1 MAKSSGMRLTK
12 APTRT
17 SGLDPRTDGELVR
30 DAALGEQTA
39 TEELYRRHAEAAWRV
54 AQAVARNRDDAS
66 DAVSE
71 AFTRILQKV
80 ASGRLQIDGSLRPYL
95 LTAVRNAAI
104 DNLRR
109 GGRID
114 LTGSDDRLEG
124 RSALPEP
131 QEKLFAALDTALIA
145 SAFRTLPERW
155 RSVLWL
161 TEVEG
166 MEPREVADVMRI
178 TPNNAAQ
185 LAVRAR
191 SALRTR
197 FLQAHVGEN
206 VDDGCRDSV
215 EKLGAYV
222 SGKLAA
228 RDIAAVDQHLAGCA
242 ACRDR
247 AAELEDVGSRL
258 RKIVLPLPLAFAPK
272 GLDMLR
278 ASSITPMETGNGIGG
293 AAQWGDLATRLQK
306 PLAVAA
312 AGLVAVGVI
321 ALGVLGP
328 SGRLPDNRVPLAA
341 PAAKAPA
348 VVPIPATA
356 PIATSLSLT
365 SAGEAARSDGTSLI
379 DDLTATPT
387 QASAEVAAP
396 ALAPA
401 APTDSSGP
409 EGPADSSDGESPLGP
424 VTEAAPVVAQIEAE
438 IVIEPVSATVSL
450 GLGEGSCTDVVV
462 ADTAILGCGDEPAA
476 EEPATPEP
484 TDEGN
489 HITVNAETE
498 ITGEQTVSVPVPA
511 L

>member
-1 MAKSSGMRLTK
+1 MAKTRRMRVTK
-12 APTRT
+12 TPART
-17 SGLDPRTDGELVR
+17 SGLDQRTDGELVR
-30 DAALGEQTA
+30 DAALGEQGA

-80 ASGRLQIDGSLRPYL
+80 AAGRLQIEGSLRPYL
-95 LTAVRNAAI
+95 LTSVRNAAI

-114 LTGSDDRLEG
+114 LSGNDHTFDG
-124 RSALPEP
+124 RSSMPEP

-145 SAFRTLPERW
+145 AAFRTLPERW

-191 SALRTR
+191 AALRTR
-197 FLQAHVGEN
+197 FLQAHVGDN
-206 VDDGCRDSV
+206 VAEGCRDSV

-242 ACRDR
+242 PCRDR

-258 RKIVLPLPLAFAPK
+258 RKIVLPLPLLFAPK
-272 GLDMLR
+272 GLEALR
-278 ASSITPMETGNGIGG
+278 VSSLNPMTSDDRVGG
-293 AAQWGDLATRLQK
+293 AFWNDIATRLQK
-306 PLAVAA
+306 PLAGAA

-328 SGRLPDNRVPLAA
+328 SGRLPDNRTPVAA
-341 PAAKAPA
+341 PAAEEPA

-356 PIATSLSLT
+356 PIATSLSL
-365 SAGEAARSDGTSLI
+365 SAAAATPDGDGSSLI
-379 DDLTATPT
+379 EDI
-387 QASAEVAAP
+387 AAVE
-396 ALAPA
+396 APA
-401 APTDSSGP
+401 APQEFASSTPGAPSVP
-409 EGPADSSDGESPLGP
+409 EGPADGPTDDSPLDP
-424 VTEAAPVVAQIEAE
+424 FTEAAPVVAQVKAE
-438 IVIEPVSATVSL
+438 VVIEPVSATVSL
-450 GLGEGSCTDVVV
+450 GIGDGSCTDVAVG
-462 ADTAILGCGDEPAA
+462 DTAIFGCATDEGTS
-476 EEPATPEP
+476 EEPAPADT
-484 TDEGN
+484 TQEGD
-489 HITVNAETE
+489 HV
-498 ITGEQTVSVPVPA
+498 TVSADTEFTEEQSVTLEVPS

>member
-1 MAKSSGMRLTK
+1 
-12 APTRT
+12 
-17 SGLDPRTDGELVR
+17 
-30 DAALGEQTA
+30 
-39 TEELYRRHAEAAWRV
+39 
-54 AQAVARNRDDAS
+54 
-66 DAVSE
+66 
-71 AFTRILQKV
+71 
-80 ASGRLQIDGSLRPYL
+80 
-95 LTAVRNAAI
+95 VRNAAI

-114 LTGSDDRLEG
+114 LTASDERFDG
-124 RSALPEP
+124 RSAQPEP
-131 QEKLFAALDTALIA
+131 HEKLFAALDTALIA

-191 SALRTR
+191 AALRTR
-197 FLQAHVGEN
+197 FLQAHVGDNFE
-206 VDDGCRDSV
+206 DGCRDSV

-242 ACRDR
+242 ACQAR

-272 GLDMLR
+272 GLEMLT
-278 ASSITPMETGNGIGG
+278 ASSVTSMGAGDRVG
-293 AAQWGDLATRLQK
+293 AAQWSDLATRLQK
-306 PLAVAA
+306 PLATAA
-312 AGLVAVGVI
+312 ASLVAVGVI

-328 SGRLPDNRVPLAA
+328 SGRLPDNRAPLAA
-341 PAAKAPA
+341 PIAKDPA

-356 PIATSLSLT
+356 PIATSLSL
-365 SAGEAARSDGTSLI
+365 SAADAPAASDGTSLM
-379 DDLTATPT
+379 DDLA
-387 QASAEVAAP
+387 AAP
-396 ALAPA
+396 AQPAPEIAAPAPA

-409 EGPADSSDGESPLGP
+409 EGPADSSGGESPLGP
-424 VTEAAPVVAQIEAE
+424 VTEASPVIAQVEAE

-476 EEPATPEP
+476 EEPTAP
-484 TDEGN
+484 TADEGN
-489 HITVNAETE
+489 HITVNTETE
-498 ITGEQTVSVPVPA
+498 ITGEQSVSVPVPA

>member
-1 MAKSSGMRLTK
+1 MRLTK
-12 APTRT
+12 AQTGRT

-30 DAALGEQTA
+30 DAALGQTAA

-71 AFTRILQKV
+71 AFTRVLQKV
-80 ASGRLQIDGSLRPYL
+80 ASGRLTIEGSLRPYL
-95 LTAVRNAAI
+95 MTAVRNAAI
-104 DNLRR
+104 DNMRR
-109 GGRID
+109 GGRLD
-114 LTGSDDRLEG
+114 LTGRDDAFEG

-166 MEPREVADVMRI
+166 LEPREVADVMHI

-191 SALRTR
+191 AALRTR
-197 FLQAHVGEN
+197 YLQAHVGDN
-206 VDDGCRDSV
+206 VAEGCRESV

-222 SGKLAA
+222 SGKLAP
-228 RDIAAVDQHLAGCA
+228 RDLAAVDQHLAGCG

-272 GLDMLR
+272 GLEALR
-278 ASSITPMETGNGIGG
+278 ASAIAPMTSNNDLGG
-293 AAQWGDLATRLQK
+293 AFWNDLATRLHK
-306 PLAVAA
+306 PLAGAA

-328 SGRLPDNRVPLAA
+328 SGRLPDNRLPYAGGEDVGA
-341 PAAKAPA
+341 A
-348 VVPIPATA
+348 VVPLPATA

-365 SAGEAARSDGTSLI
+365 AAAAPAPVLDGSSLFE
-379 DDLTATPT
+379 DVAATP
-387 QASAEVAAP
+387 AAPRGDVAAP
-396 ALAPA
+396 TAPSAPATPLAPQ
-401 APTDSSGP
+401 APVDSAG
-409 EGPADSSDGESPLGP
+409 GSPLAP
-424 VTEAAPVVAQIEAE
+424 VTEAAPVVAQVQAE
-438 IVIEPVSATVSL
+438 VVIEPVSATVSL
-450 GLGEGSCTDVVV
+450 GIGEGSCTDVSV
-462 ADTAILGCGDEPAA
+462 ADTAIFGCATE
-476 EEPATPEP
+476 EEPADAPEPEP
-484 TDEGN
+484 TGN
-489 HITVNAETE
+489 HVTVGVETE
-498 ITGEQTVSVPVPA
+498 VTGEQTVTLPVPA

>member
-1 MAKSSGMRLTK
+1 MAKSTGMRVTK
-12 APTRT
+12 AATRT
-17 SGLDPRTDGELVR
+17 SGLDQRTDGELVR
-30 DAALGEQTA
+30 DAALGEQA
-39 TEELYRRHAEAAWRV
+39 ASEELYRRHAEAAWRV

-80 ASGRLQIDGSLRPYL
+80 ASGRLQIEGSLRPYL
-95 LTAVRNAAI
+95 LTSVRNAAI

-109 GGRID
+109 GGRLD
-114 LTGSDDRLEG
+114 LTGSDESFDG
-124 RSALPEP
+124 RSAMPEP

-191 SALRTR
+191 AALRTR
-197 FLQAHVGEN
+197 FLQAHVGDN
-206 VDDGCRDSV
+206 VDAGCRDSV

-272 GLDMLR
+272 GIEALR
-278 ASSITPMETGNGIGG
+278 ASSLSPMADDRVGG
-293 AAQWGDLATRLQK
+293 ALWGDLATKLQR
-306 PLAVAA
+306 PLAGAA

-328 SGRLPDNRVPLAA
+328 SGRLPDNRAPLAVPKSVDA
-341 PAAKAPA
+341 A

-356 PIATSLSLT
+356 PIATSLSL
-365 SAGEAARSDGTSLI
+365 SAAEPAATDGTSLI
-379 DDLTATPT
+379 DDLAAVPTPAPPVELA
-387 QASAEVAAP
+387 ASTP
-396 ALAPA
+396 
-401 APTDSSGP
+401 PTTVP
-409 EGPADSSDGESPLGP
+409 QGPADSAGGDSPLAP
-424 VTEAAPVVAQIEAE
+424 VTEAAPVVAQVQAT
-438 IVIEPVSATVSL
+438 IVVEPLSATVSL
-450 GLGEGSCTDVVV
+450 GIGEGSCTDVAV
-462 ADTAILGCGDEPAA
+462 ADTAILGCADDTTA
-476 EEPATPEP
+476 EEPAP
-484 TDEGN
+484 TESADEGN
-489 HITVNAETE
+489 HVTVGVETE
-498 ITGEQTVSVPVPA
+498 LTGETSVSVPVPS